1 MSQSIAHLNT
11 DMNLKAN
18 KFEND
23 LNATIDNLIQD
34 IYMASEETHQ
44 AMQVSGEEYTLVIST
59 KSYN

>member
-1 MSQSIAHLNT
+1 
-11 DMNLKAN
+11 MNLKAN
-18 KFEND
+18 KFKNG